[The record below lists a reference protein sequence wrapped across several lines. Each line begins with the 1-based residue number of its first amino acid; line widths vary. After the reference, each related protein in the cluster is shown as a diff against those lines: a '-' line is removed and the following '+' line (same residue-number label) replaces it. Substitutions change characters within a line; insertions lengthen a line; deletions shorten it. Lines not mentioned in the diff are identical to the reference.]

1 MDRSR
6 LGESPFQTLTTRETD
21 IAGLPP
27 RARGDR
33 RLDVNVIYTTRFG
46 TLAALKI
53 ASRLGA
59 HLGVRPKVLMLYAV
73 PYTLPLEKPAVPI
86 GFLEKQIQ
94 ALTAESPTEITAR
107 IYLCRDPHR
116 SLRQI
121 LPPRSLIV
129 VGGRRRWWPTEEQ
142 RLARMLRKEGH
153 QVIFVDPEEPEKE
166 VPAECQVVDPSMLG
180 IGQSSGH

>member
-1 MDRSR
+1 MDY
-6 LGESPFQTLTTRETD
+6 LPTTEPVVEADTGGSPPKGNNDRGREIVVLFTTH
-21 IAGLPP
+21 AGT
-27 RARGDR
+27 
-33 RLDVNVIYTTRFG
+33 V
-46 TLAALKI
+46 AALKM
-53 ASRLGA
+53 ASRLSANLGA
-59 HLGVRPKVLMLYAV
+59 RPKVLLLYAV

-166 VPAECQVVDPSMLG
+166 VPAECQAVDPSMLG

>member
-1 MDRSR
+1 MDRSP
-6 LGESPFQTLTTRETD
+6 LSENQ
-21 IAGLPP
+21 LPP
-27 RARGDR
+27 LIPGNSETAALPLRARAGR

-59 HLGVRPKVLMLYAV
+59 HLGPRPIVLMLHAV

-94 ALTAESPTEITAR
+94 ALTVESPTEITAR